1 LAFSRSKTLNDD
13 ALSLLG
19 SCLQNKI
26 WAVLLPENV
35 WIVLGMSCTR
45 HGAVLRKLHF
55 GVSNMTLQHSSEHSF
70 ELWMIVIG
78 SKNII
83 HVTGHEIV
91 KELVISS
98 PIVLLMRYYINDNAI
113 KKIVLGSER
122 KEGNNIFSSNKI
134 KNCNDTA
141 WR

>member
-1 LAFSRSKTLNDD
+1 
-13 ALSLLG
+13 LLG

-35 WIVLGMSCTR
+35 WIVSGMSCTR

-70 ELWMIVIG
+70 ESWTIVIG

-98 PIVLLMRYYINDNAI
+98 PIVL
-113 KKIVLGSER
+113 
-122 KEGNNIFSSNKI
+122 
-134 KNCNDTA
+134 
-141 WR
+141 